1 MSFPADTATLLFLD
15 FEASSLSQN
24 SWPIEIGCSR
34 LINGQTV
41 TRSSF
46 IRPDPTWELEDWN
59 PAAQKVHGIGLND
72 LEGAPP
78 AIDVARLLYPDLS
91 TCMVFSDQPQ
101 FETHWLNRLLA
112 VADLAPVP
120 VQHFSQALEEILND
134 RQLDFYH
141 ERLMRLPAPHRAGPD
156 SARFTE
162 ALRYALTM

>member
-1 MSFPADTATLLFLD
+1 MSLSADTATLLFLD

-34 LINGQTV
+34 LIKGKTV
-41 TRSSF
+41 TRSSL
-46 IRPDPTWELEDWN
+46 IKPSLNWDLDDWN
-59 PAAQKVHGIGLND
+59 LAAQKVHGIALKD

-78 AIDVARLLYPDLS
+78 AIDVARVFYPDLS
-91 TCMVFSDQPQ
+91 SCMVFSDQPE
-101 FETHWLNRLLA
+101 FETHWLNRLLG

-120 VQHFSQALEEILND
+120 VQHFSQALEEILSD